1 MYSPLHPVRP
11 TAAACR
17 ASEPVQRHR
26 RRTGAPQKRK
36 SIIYYR
42 GTTQQRSSLG
52 GGTASA
58 DREAREHLVALC
70 WRLCWRR
77 LCWRPRVGE
86 RGFRRRARRR
96 LCGRRAGARGV
107 TGRRKETLTALVA
120 GRGAAGVHHRRVGRR
135 LGRRRLCRRPGVGE
149 GGLRRR
155 LVGDGRVRIGAV
167 RPGTHAGTH
176 APLWATGRSTRRYH
190 PA

>member
-1 MYSPLHPVRP
+1 MRGLPSAWAYR
-11 TAAACR
+11 
-17 ASEPVQRHR
+17 
-26 RRTGAPQKRK
+26 APQEENGGTPDIRK

-96 LCGRRAGARGV
+96 LCGRRAGARGGL
-107 TGRRKETLTALVA
+107 TIRRRETLTALVA